1 MHLTRI
7 LPGIL
12 TLALAACGGGTDPAP
27 PAATA
32 RESGGASEA
41 RTQPPAGIGC
51 GWQLVSDI
59 DTTNIAFPDQAATYW
74 IALVPNLPQSRLR
87 IDGRYPAARYFS
99 YNVYDPL
106 IRPVDAIA
114 DYEIAPERAG
124 SNPFVNPQALPGAAY
139 TAYVEFTARPET
151 RAPNTVYSGFIPLTA
166 ERLLPNPLLT
176 PLIYRVYV
184 PAAGNS
190 ADGGVGLPVL
200 TLETQDGARELVPFA
215 DCAAPLAPRLGD
227 QLPPPGLNA
236 ALLQLDYPEPA
247 GVLRFPTATYPP
259 RSAVFYGLPDTLLRI
274 LGNLSPAPP
283 PEPLRST
290 EIGSGGGFLSNQH
303 NAYIASAFSRSDGG
317 IFLMRGRAPHWKGDP
332 RRAGAG
338 EQLRYWS
345 VCQNEFVSQRF
356 VACSADEQTALDG
369 AGFFTVVVSDAAE
382 RPANA
387 TAKNGFTWLPWG
399 PYPDGLL
406 IYRHMLPAPDF
417 AEAIQNVPRGSDPR
431 TVMGDYFPL
440 VTYCSRATFEAGG
453 SDPAAVLRACDAETQ
468 DRAQDSGY
476 LGVLPP
482 AP

>member
-1 MHLTRI
+1 MTHLTRI

-12 TLALAACGGGTDPAP
+12 ALALAACGGKDPAP
-27 PAATA
+27 A
-32 RESGGASEA
+32 RESREASEA
-41 RTQPPAGIGC
+41 RPQPPAGIGC

-114 DYEIAPERAG
+114 DYEIAPEQTG
-124 SNPFVNPQALPGAAY
+124 SNPYVNPQAQPGAAY
-139 TAYVEFTARPET
+139 TAYIEFTAKPET

-166 ERLLPNPLLT
+166 QRMLPNPLLT

-184 PAAGNS
+184 PAGDR

-200 TLETQDGARELVPFA
+200 TLETQDGARELLPFA

-227 QLPPPGLNA
+227 HLPPPGLNA

-259 RSAVFYGLPDTLLRI
+259 RATVFYGLPDTLLRI

-283 PEPLRST
+283 PEALRST
-290 EIGSGGGFLSNQH
+290 EIGSGGGFLSNRH

-317 IFLMRGRAPHWKGDP
+317 IVLMRGRAPSWQGDP
-332 RRAGAG
+332 RRRGAAG
-338 EQLRYWS
+338 QLRYWS

-356 VACSADEQTALDG
+356 VACAADYQTSLD
-369 AGFFTVVVSDAAE
+369 AEGFFTVVVSDASE

-387 TAKNGFTWLPWG
+387 TAEHGFAWLPWG
-399 PYPDGLL
+399 PYPDALL

-417 AEAIQNVPRGSDPR
+417 AEAIQNVPQGSDPR
-431 TVMGDYFPL
+431 TVMGDYFPV
-440 VTYCSRATFEAGG
+440 VTYCSRATFEAAGNE
-453 SDPAAVLRACDAETQ
+453 PAAVLQACDAETRA
-468 DRAQDSGY
+468 RAQETGY